1 MDSVRFFCDSIS
13 KGVAELDGRQSHHLA
28 GVLRLKPGD
37 KVELFDGKGTLAIA
51 KVAGANPRK
60 ATLQV
65 EDLQVCS
72 NRNSDRIVIAVS
84 IAKGERFD
92 WLIGKCTELGVD
104 RICPVLFERTVKQ
117 AANPKI
123 VERWRNLAISAAKQC
138 RRVFLPK
145 IDAPLPLAGAIEML
159 KKDYPAGRFLL
170 GSVSSESVSLVNQGF
185 GDSDVAAFI
194 GPEGGTTEKE
204 ETLLRQAGCKFVRLT
219 DTVLRIE
226 TAALAFA
233 SILTAQRDAESS
245 LVAGG
250 S

>member
-1 MDSVRFFCDSIS
+1 MDLVRFFCDSIS
-13 KGVAELDGRQSHHLA
+13 KGVAELDGQQSHHLA

-37 KVELFDGKGTLAIA
+37 RVELFDGKGTLAVA

-65 EDLQVCS
+65 EDLQVYPS
-72 NRNSDRIVIAVS
+72 GDKGRIVIAVS
-84 IAKGERFD
+84 IANGERFD

-123 VERWRNLAISAAKQC
+123 VERWRNLAVAAAKQC
-138 RRVFLPK
+138 RRVFLPR
-145 IDAPLPLAGAIEML
+145 IDAPLLLPGALEML

-170 GSVSSESVSLVNQGF
+170 GSVYSQSQSLVAQAF

-204 ETLLRQAGCKFVRLT
+204 ETLLSQAGCKYVRHT

-226 TAALAFA
+226 TAALAFD
-233 SILTAQRDAESS
+233 SILAAQSS
-245 LVAGG
+245 SNKLW
-250 S
+250 